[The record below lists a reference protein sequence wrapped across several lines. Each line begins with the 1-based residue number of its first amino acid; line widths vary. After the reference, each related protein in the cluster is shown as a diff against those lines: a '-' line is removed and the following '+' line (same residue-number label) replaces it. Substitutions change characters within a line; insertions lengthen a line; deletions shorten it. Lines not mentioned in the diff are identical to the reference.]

1 MQMADNAGASDA
13 DRAVN
18 YCAFRYPAIYGGAA
32 GSFAANSSP
41 TGLEVRPPPP
51 SGARKIVEVIFPYT
65 NRSTDVTEK
74 FFVRVDVTEEFPFST
89 LSCRPTF
96 TGETEN
102 SLTRGDN
109 KIAGRK

>member
-41 TGLEVRPPPP
+41 TGLEVRPSPP
-51 SGARKIVEVIFPYT
+51 SGAHKIVEVIF
-65 NRSTDVTEK
+65 
-74 FFVRVDVTEEFPFST
+74 
-89 LSCRPTF
+89 
-96 TGETEN
+96 
-102 SLTRGDN
+102 SLHDSLDRRDR
-109 KIAGRK
+109 KVLRAGRRYGGVSVLHTKLSPYFHW